1 MTDLK
6 IENNEEIGH
15 YGQPLIKVQKI
26 NSMETITEI
35 GLEQIKSEYNAKAGR
50 IKKRIIVCAG
60 TGCIA
65 NGALEVYE
73 ALKESIILN
82 GLELFTELTLDVHD
96 CSNGVIQVTG
106 SGCQGF
112 CAQGPLVNILP
123 DEIMYTKVRSS
134 DVNEITEYS
143 ILHDEVI
150 DRLLYINP
158 ADNKKSKGQKEIP
171 FYNRQNRLVLGECGH
186 VDPEN
191 IREYIAHDGYAAAEK
206 VFTRMTEVEVCTTI
220 LDSGL
225 RGRGGGGFSTGRKW
239 NLTRIENSEKK
250 YVICNGDEGD
260 PGAFMDRSLME
271 GNPHRVLEGMMIAAR
286 AIGSDE
292 AYVYVRLEYPLA
304 VKRMHKA
311 IGDAQMTGILGEN
324 IFGSGHAMN
333 IHVMEG
339 AGAFVCG
346 EETALMAS
354 IEGKRG
360 MPMPK
365 PPFPAQKGL
374 YGKPTVINNVETLAA
389 VPLIIRNGADWFSQ
403 YGTATSKGTKTF
415 ALTGHVANTGLIEV
429 PFGTSLRE
437 IIYNIGGGV
446 TDNDGKITY
455 EGFKAVQIGG
465 PSGGCLTEADLDLPL
480 DYDNLI
486 AQGAMIGSG
495 GLVVMN
501 KQSCMVQIARFFM
514 NFTQSE
520 SCGKC
525 VPCREG
531 TKQMLAM
538 LDDIIAGEATQKTIG
553 MLEEIG
559 LVVKKASL
567 CGLGKTA
574 PGPVLSTLE
583 KFKSEYHRHVHDK
596 CCDTNNCKALSNIMI
611 DPDKC
616 IGCTACARK
625 CPVGAITGE
634 KKQLHFINP
643 QLCTKCGICDQV
655 CKFDAII
662 GFN

>member
-1 MTDLK
+1 METLAKTDLREVK
-6 IENNEEIGH
+6 
-15 YGQPLIKVQKI
+15 Q
-26 NSMETITEI
+26 S
-35 GLEQIKSEYNAKAGR
+35 YNRAAER
-50 IKKRIIVCAG
+50 IHKRVVICAG

-65 NGALEVYE
+65 NGALKVYE
-73 ALKESIILN
+73 AFEKAVQEAGMSLFVE
-82 GLELFTELTLDVHD
+82 LELNYHD
-96 CSNGVIQVTG
+96 DHKTIQLTG

-123 DEIMYTKVRSS
+123 DETMYTKVKVE
-134 DVNEITEYS
+134 DVPEIVEKS
-143 ILHDEVI
+143 LIQDEVI
-150 DRLLYINP
+150 ERLLYKNP
-158 ADNKKSKGQKEIP
+158 VDGSRSKGQTEIP
-171 FYNRQNRLVLGECGH
+171 FYKRQNRLVLGECGH
-186 VDPEN
+186 VDPQN
-191 IREYIAHDGYAAAEK
+191 IREYIAHNGYQAAEK
-206 VFTRMTEVEVCTTI
+206 AFTEMKPEEVCQTI
-220 LDSGL
+220 FESGL
-225 RGRGGGGFSTGRKW
+225 RGRGGGGFPTGKKW
-239 NLTRIENSEKK
+239 QLTLQEPSEKK

-286 AIGSDE
+286 AVGADE

-304 VKRMHKA
+304 VSRMRKA
-311 IGDAQMTGILGEN
+311 IEDAMDAGVLGEN
-324 IFGSGHAMN
+324 IFDSGHDMF
-333 IHVMEG
+333 IHIMEG

-374 YGKPTVINNVETLAA
+374 FGKPTVINNVETLAA
-389 VPLIIRNGADWFSQ
+389 VPLIIRNGATWFNA
-403 YGTATSKGTKTF
+403 YGTANSKGTKTF

-429 PFGTSLRE
+429 PFGTTLRE
-437 IIYNIGGGV
+437 IVYNIGGGV
-446 TDNDGKITY
+446 TDDDGKVTG

-465 PSGGCLTEADLDLPL
+465 PSGGCLTEEDLDLPL

-486 AQGAMIGSG
+486 AKGAMVGSG

-531 TKQMLAM
+531 TKQMLSL
-538 LDDIIAGEATQKTIG
+538 LDEIIDGTATQETFDL
-553 MLEEIG
+553 LEEVG
-559 LVVKKASL
+559 QVVKKASL

-574 PGPVLSTLE
+574 PSPVLSTIV
-583 KFKSEYHRHVHDK
+583 KFRDEYMQHIHNKR
-596 CCDTNNCKALSNIMI
+596 CPTNNCKALASISI
-611 DPDKC
+611 DPEKC

-625 CPVGAITGE
+625 CPVGAISGE
-634 KKQLHFINP
+634 KKQLHIIDAEV
-643 QLCTKCGICDQV
+643 CTKCGVCHQV